1 MRKTF
6 VVFIAFIMLY
16 VVVDQY
22 DTWMSYNE
30 IKQYYTDNYTFIYKQ
45 KTLSKSL
52 TKQFLQQLKGQSHI
66 HGSKDK
72 DMVLHQFND
81 SESDDFGQIIIQID
95 KKTKTI
101 YAFRVKS
108 GSKEYI
114 GTQIAYQRGYKIFHN
129 DKELSS
135 KKDVNKVLD
144 KMEDADNYMIEA
156 NDDLK
161 VGGVVYT
168 SHHPNIGVWV
178 SFRYSKMRKE
188 VIQRITPKRT
198 KIVTDYGEYTNRDH
212 FYKMTDELKKQSEIA
227 EAAENI
233 CDDLAKIDQFIKKHS
248 YKGIRDEDMLN
259 IKDHMNA
266 VRKILDSYEQE

>member
-81 SESDDFGQIIIQID
+81 SESDDFGQI
-95 KKTKTI
+95 
-101 YAFRVKS
+101 
-108 GSKEYI
+108 KEYI

-156 NDDLK
+156 NDK
-161 VGGVVYT
+161 NKT
-168 SHHPNIGVWV
+168 
-178 SFRYSKMRKE
+178 
-188 VIQRITPKRT
+188 
-198 KIVTDYGEYTNRDH
+198 
-212 FYKMTDELKKQSEIA
+212 
-227 EAAENI
+227 
-233 CDDLAKIDQFIKKHS
+233 
-248 YKGIRDEDMLN
+248 LN
-259 IKDHMNA
+259 IIDP
-266 VRKILDSYEQE
+266 

>member
-1 MRKTF
+1 MRDKNETF

-95 KKTKTI
+95 K
-101 YAFRVKS
+101 
-108 GSKEYI
+108 EYI

-156 NDDLK
+156 NDK
-161 VGGVVYT
+161 NKT
-168 SHHPNIGVWV
+168 
-178 SFRYSKMRKE
+178 
-188 VIQRITPKRT
+188 
-198 KIVTDYGEYTNRDH
+198 
-212 FYKMTDELKKQSEIA
+212 
-227 EAAENI
+227 
-233 CDDLAKIDQFIKKHS
+233 
-248 YKGIRDEDMLN
+248 LN
-259 IKDHMNA
+259 IIDP
-266 VRKILDSYEQE
+266 

>member
-30 IKQYYTDNYTFIYKQ
+30 IKQYYTGNYTFIYKQ

-156 NDDLK
+156 NDK
-161 VGGVVYT
+161 NKT
-168 SHHPNIGVWV
+168 
-178 SFRYSKMRKE
+178 
-188 VIQRITPKRT
+188 
-198 KIVTDYGEYTNRDH
+198 
-212 FYKMTDELKKQSEIA
+212 
-227 EAAENI
+227 
-233 CDDLAKIDQFIKKHS
+233 
-248 YKGIRDEDMLN
+248 LN
-259 IKDHMNA
+259 IIDP
-266 VRKILDSYEQE
+266 

>member
-114 GTQIAYQRGYKIFHN
+114 GTQIAYQRGTFF
-129 DKELSS
+129 KE
-135 KKDVNKVLD
+135 
-144 KMEDADNYMIEA
+144 
-156 NDDLK
+156 
-161 VGGVVYT
+161 
-168 SHHPNIGVWV
+168 
-178 SFRYSKMRKE
+178 RRK
-188 VIQRITPKRT
+188 
-198 KIVTDYGEYTNRDH
+198 
-212 FYKMTDELKKQSEIA
+212 
-227 EAAENI
+227 
-233 CDDLAKIDQFIKKHS
+233 
-248 YKGIRDEDMLN
+248 
-259 IKDHMNA
+259 
-266 VRKILDSYEQE
+266 

>member
-114 GTQIAYQRGYKIFHN
+114 GTQIADQRGYKIFHN

-156 NDDLK
+156 NDK
-161 VGGVVYT
+161 NKT
-168 SHHPNIGVWV
+168 
-178 SFRYSKMRKE
+178 
-188 VIQRITPKRT
+188 
-198 KIVTDYGEYTNRDH
+198 
-212 FYKMTDELKKQSEIA
+212 
-227 EAAENI
+227 
-233 CDDLAKIDQFIKKHS
+233 
-248 YKGIRDEDMLN
+248 LN
-259 IKDHMNA
+259 IIDP
-266 VRKILDSYEQE
+266 

>member
-114 GTQIAYQRGYKIFHN
+114 GC
-129 DKELSS
+129 L
-135 KKDVNKVLD
+135 L
-144 KMEDADNYMIEA
+144 
-156 NDDLK
+156 
-161 VGGVVYT
+161 YT
-168 SHHPNIGVWV
+168 SP
-178 SFRYSKMRKE
+178 SPRD
-188 VIQRITPKRT
+188 RT
-198 KIVTDYGEYTNRDH
+198 RSR
-212 FYKMTDELKKQSEIA
+212 MSSSA
-227 EAAENI
+227 
-233 CDDLAKIDQFIKKHS
+233 
-248 YKGIRDEDMLN
+248 
-259 IKDHMNA
+259 
-266 VRKILDSYEQE
+266 

>member
-52 TKQFLQQLKGQSHI
+52 TKQFLQ
-66 HGSKDK
+66 
-72 DMVLHQFND
+72 QFND

-135 KKDVNKVLD
+135 KKDINKVLD

-156 NDDLK
+156 NDK
-161 VGGVVYT
+161 NKT
-168 SHHPNIGVWV
+168 
-178 SFRYSKMRKE
+178 
-188 VIQRITPKRT
+188 
-198 KIVTDYGEYTNRDH
+198 
-212 FYKMTDELKKQSEIA
+212 
-227 EAAENI
+227 
-233 CDDLAKIDQFIKKHS
+233 
-248 YKGIRDEDMLN
+248 LN
-259 IKDHMNA
+259 IIDP
-266 VRKILDSYEQE
+266 

>member
-108 GSKEYI
+108 GSKE
-114 GTQIAYQRGYKIFHN
+114 
-129 DKELSS
+129 
-135 KKDVNKVLD
+135 
-144 KMEDADNYMIEA
+144 
-156 NDDLK
+156 
-161 VGGVVYT
+161 
-168 SHHPNIGVWV
+168 
-178 SFRYSKMRKE
+178 
-188 VIQRITPKRT
+188 
-198 KIVTDYGEYTNRDH
+198 
-212 FYKMTDELKKQSEIA
+212 
-227 EAAENI
+227 
-233 CDDLAKIDQFIKKHS
+233 
-248 YKGIRDEDMLN
+248 
-259 IKDHMNA
+259 
-266 VRKILDSYEQE
+266 

>member
-1 MRKTF
+1 MYDIYGRNGEK
-6 VVFIAFIMLY
+6 IMLL
-16 VVVDQY
+16 D
-22 DTWMSYNE
+22 E
-30 IKQYYTDNYTFIYKQ
+30 
-45 KTLSKSL
+45 
-52 TKQFLQQLKGQSHI
+52 LK
-66 HGSKDK
+66 
-72 DMVLHQFND
+72 
-81 SESDDFGQIIIQID
+81 
-95 KKTKTI
+95 
-101 YAFRVKS
+101 
-108 GSKEYI
+108 
-114 GTQIAYQRGYKIFHN
+114 
-129 DKELSS
+129 
-135 KKDVNKVLD
+135 
-144 KMEDADNYMIEA
+144 IEQ
-156 NDDLK
+156 DDLK
-161 VGGVVYT
+161 VGDVVYT

-233 CDDLAKIDQFIKKHS
+233 CDDFAKIDQFIKKHS

>member
-114 GTQIAYQRGYKIFHN
+114 GTQIA
-129 DKELSS
+129 
-135 KKDVNKVLD
+135 
-144 KMEDADNYMIEA
+144 
-156 NDDLK
+156 
-161 VGGVVYT
+161 
-168 SHHPNIGVWV
+168 
-178 SFRYSKMRKE
+178 
-188 VIQRITPKRT
+188 
-198 KIVTDYGEYTNRDH
+198 
-212 FYKMTDELKKQSEIA
+212 

>member
-108 GSKEYI
+108 ASSILSKTLFMSFFE
-114 GTQIAYQRGYKIFHN
+114 
-129 DKELSS
+129 ESSLS
-135 KKDVNKVLD
+135 L
-144 KMEDADNYMIEA
+144 
-156 NDDLK
+156 
-161 VGGVVYT
+161 
-168 SHHPNIGVWV
+168 
-178 SFRYSKMRKE
+178 
-188 VIQRITPKRT
+188 
-198 KIVTDYGEYTNRDH
+198 
-212 FYKMTDELKKQSEIA
+212 
-227 EAAENI
+227 
-233 CDDLAKIDQFIKKHS
+233 
-248 YKGIRDEDMLN
+248 
-259 IKDHMNA
+259 
-266 VRKILDSYEQE
+266 

>member
-52 TKQFLQQLKGQSHI
+52 TKQFFQQLKGQSHI

-108 GSKEYI
+108 GSK
-114 GTQIAYQRGYKIFHN
+114 F
-129 DKELSS
+129 SS
-135 KKDVNKVLD
+135 SS
-144 KMEDADNYMIEA
+144 A
-156 NDDLK
+156 
-161 VGGVVYT
+161 VGLMNMLV
-168 SHHPNIGVWV
+168 
-178 SFRYSKMRKE
+178 
-188 VIQRITPKRT
+188 T
-198 KIVTDYGEYTNRDH
+198 K
-212 FYKMTDELKKQSEIA
+212 
-227 EAAENI
+227 
-233 CDDLAKIDQFIKKHS
+233 
-248 YKGIRDEDMLN
+248 
-259 IKDHMNA
+259 
-266 VRKILDSYEQE
+266 

>member
-52 TKQFLQQLKGQSHI
+52 TKQF
-66 HGSKDK
+66 
-72 DMVLHQFND
+72 LHQFND

-156 NDDLK
+156 NDK
-161 VGGVVYT
+161 NKT
-168 SHHPNIGVWV
+168 
-178 SFRYSKMRKE
+178 
-188 VIQRITPKRT
+188 
-198 KIVTDYGEYTNRDH
+198 
-212 FYKMTDELKKQSEIA
+212 
-227 EAAENI
+227 
-233 CDDLAKIDQFIKKHS
+233 
-248 YKGIRDEDMLN
+248 LN
-259 IKDHMNA
+259 IIDP
-266 VRKILDSYEQE
+266 

>member
-66 HGSKDK
+66 HGSK
-72 DMVLHQFND
+72 
-81 SESDDFGQIIIQID
+81 
-95 KKTKTI
+95 
-101 YAFRVKS
+101 
-108 GSKEYI
+108 EYI

-135 KKDVNKVLD
+135 KKDINKVLD

-156 NDDLK
+156 NDK
-161 VGGVVYT
+161 NKT
-168 SHHPNIGVWV
+168 
-178 SFRYSKMRKE
+178 
-188 VIQRITPKRT
+188 
-198 KIVTDYGEYTNRDH
+198 
-212 FYKMTDELKKQSEIA
+212 
-227 EAAENI
+227 
-233 CDDLAKIDQFIKKHS
+233 
-248 YKGIRDEDMLN
+248 LN
-259 IKDHMNA
+259 IIDP
-266 VRKILDSYEQE
+266 

>member
-1 MRKTF
+1 MTNKQQYVERKKYKKEQIYDA
-6 VVFIAFIMLY
+6 IAKRIREICDLTDSVTSAECLKNTLLRMGYEIICTNDISRYNDRYELIPKFDKTYQI
-16 VVVDQY
+16 VDQY

-156 NDDLK
+156 NDK
-161 VGGVVYT
+161 NKT
-168 SHHPNIGVWV
+168 
-178 SFRYSKMRKE
+178 
-188 VIQRITPKRT
+188 
-198 KIVTDYGEYTNRDH
+198 
-212 FYKMTDELKKQSEIA
+212 
-227 EAAENI
+227 
-233 CDDLAKIDQFIKKHS
+233 
-248 YKGIRDEDMLN
+248 LN
-259 IKDHMNA
+259 IIDP
-266 VRKILDSYEQE
+266 

>member
-1 MRKTF
+1 
-6 VVFIAFIMLY
+6 MLL
-16 VVVDQY
+16 D
-22 DTWMSYNE
+22 E
-30 IKQYYTDNYTFIYKQ
+30 
-45 KTLSKSL
+45 
-52 TKQFLQQLKGQSHI
+52 LK
-66 HGSKDK
+66 
-72 DMVLHQFND
+72 
-81 SESDDFGQIIIQID
+81 
-95 KKTKTI
+95 
-101 YAFRVKS
+101 
-108 GSKEYI
+108 
-114 GTQIAYQRGYKIFHN
+114 
-129 DKELSS
+129 
-135 KKDVNKVLD
+135 
-144 KMEDADNYMIEA
+144 IEQ
-156 NDDLK
+156 DDLK
-161 VGGVVYT
+161 VGDVVYT

-266 VRKILDSYEQE
+266 VRKILDSYEQEFVSYGKRYRREMGAEQIMPLSTAIDIVESMFFKEIAERYFDSSNIKDKTAAADEVLRIYEILTVHQKRLVLQKILKKEDND